1 LNPCTNQTSK
11 QKERKQVEMPL
22 ARVKNN
28 ANMEDN
34 LKPTRADPLG
44 SSFNLEAHTHLTRSI
59 ACLPTLTTSLVTT
72 EPKECVSSPGSSKIA
87 INSELQLVVHHP
99 STHITKTRTQG
110 TSTVVHSCSSPRTPP
125 VGSNG
130 GLEQEEQQ

>member
-1 LNPCTNQTSK
+1 
-11 QKERKQVEMPL
+11 MPL

-59 ACLPTLTTSLVTT
+59 ACLPTLTTSLVT
-72 EPKECVSSPGSSKIA
+72 K
-87 INSELQLVVHHP
+87 
-99 STHITKTRTQG
+99 
-110 TSTVVHSCSSPRTPP
+110 
-125 VGSNG
+125 
-130 GLEQEEQQ
+130 